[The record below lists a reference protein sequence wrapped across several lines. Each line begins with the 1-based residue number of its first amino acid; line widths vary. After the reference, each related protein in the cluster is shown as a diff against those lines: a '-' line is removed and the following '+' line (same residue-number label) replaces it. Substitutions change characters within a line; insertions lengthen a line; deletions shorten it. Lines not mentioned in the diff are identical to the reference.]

1 MLIIIYIES
10 REIYCINNLSIIII
24 DSKIDNL
31 INNVYTK
38 YMLRSLYKNNLK
50 IYLKYILLN
59 QKYILNLYR

>member
-50 IYLKYILLN
+50 IYLKYIL
-59 QKYILNLYR
+59 